1 MKKRL
6 MKQHSVSEDLPVKPI
21 IEQPVSSSPS
31 PRPPLTRKTSVT
43 STSASKAM
51 LMRRASIQ
59 SVEIDQIGKALAA
72 EVEGRILVL
81 DKQVCTYFYIT
92 FVYITCLLISM
103 SLQIIMY

>member
-6 MKQHSVSEDLPVKPI
+6 MKQHSVSEDLPVKPRT
-21 IEQPVSSSPS
+21 EQPVSSSPS

-43 STSASKAM
+43 TSSASRAM

-59 SVEIDQIGKALAA
+59 SMEIDQISKALAP

-81 DKQVCTYFYIT
+81 DKQVSLYFYIV
-92 FVYITCLLISM
+92 FVSTPFDKHVIGNHSFF
-103 SLQIIMY
+103 